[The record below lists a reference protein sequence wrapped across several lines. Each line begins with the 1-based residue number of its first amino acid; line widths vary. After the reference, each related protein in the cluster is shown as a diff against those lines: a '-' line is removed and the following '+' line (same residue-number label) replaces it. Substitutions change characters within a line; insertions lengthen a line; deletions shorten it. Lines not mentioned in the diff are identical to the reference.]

1 MKKKEDIILGKRI
14 KDIRINL
21 NYDQKRFAK
30 EIGATVSAL
39 SNWENG
45 RNKPNMEK
53 LSNIAKIGDTSVKE
67 LLRSHLDKDEF
78 EKRIRNRDTDLRG
91 LIFEELVIFLNEL
104 EYNEFN
110 YVVRESEK
118 INKIVS
124 LIIKSET
131 DDKEEKLKDFVNE
144 LVDNLM
150 SKTYILYWDL
160 VYELC
165 FSEDDIKR
173 EVYVSGMLFN
183 FLMEYLQTD
192 ERYTLPLIL
201 FRLEETK
208 KDIALLVLDL
218 FSNFRYLLDDLND
231 FDLPRFKK
239 YLLSDIDISELKN
252 SLTFL
257 TKILYQKYEKEV
269 ILLIDE
275 YDNPLITAHKYDFYE
290 EALSFFKVFYGEAL
304 KTNPYLKM
312 GIMTGIIRV
321 IKAGIFSDL
330 NNLRVYSI
338 LNRQYSDFFGFTQNE
353 VENAL
358 EDFNIEYELPD
369 VKIWYDG
376 YKFGNSE
383 VYNPWS
389 ILNFLED
396 RELEAYWVGTSNN
409 FLINDILKNTNS
421 EINDSLEK
429 LFNGEKIEEIIT
441 GNSDLSSLLS
451 YHEIWELLLF
461 SGYLTIDKKID
472 RKLYSLRIPNKEIN
486 ELFKDEF
493 IDVNFG
499 ESLFRNTMEALKKN
513 KIDKSELPLM
523 FSSTLSLEKSACK
536 ASIVSEVAFF
546 EILLIK

>member
-1 MKKKEDIILGKRI
+1 MKKIPIGVDDFKKLIENNAYYIDKTKFIADILNDAAEVKLFTRPRRFGKTLNMSTLKYFFDIQNKDENRKLFNGLDIEKSQYISEQGKYPVIFISMKGI
-14 KDIRINL
+14 K
-21 NYDQKRFAK
+21 AP
-30 EIGATVSAL
+30 
-39 SNWENG
+39 NWEDYLFQI
-45 RNKPNMEK
+45 KT
-53 LSNIAKIGDTSVKE
+53 LIKE
-67 LLRSHLDKDEF
+67 L
-78 EKRIRNRDTDLRG
+78 
-91 LIFEELVIFLNEL
+91 
-104 EYNEFN
+104 YNEFSFI
-110 YVVRESEK
+110 RE
-118 INKIVS
+118 ILN
-124 LIIKSET
+124 KSEL
-131 DDKEEKLKDFVNE
+131 DSFDKIWL
-144 LVDNLM
+144 
-150 SKTYILYWDL
+150 
-160 VYELC
+160 
-165 FSEDDIKR
+165 
-173 EVYVSGMLFN
+173 
-183 FLMEYLQTD
+183 
-192 ERYTLPLIL
+192 
-201 FRLEETK
+201 K
-208 KDIALLVLDL
+208 KDDGEY
-218 FSNFRYLLDDLND
+218 SNA
-231 FDLPRFKK
+231 
-239 YLLSDIDISELKN
+239 LKN
-252 SLTFL
+252 LTAY
-257 TKILYQKYEKEV
+257 LYKYYKKEV

-275 YDNPLITAHKYDFYE
+275 YDNPLITAYEYHYYDD
-290 EALSFFKVFYGEAL
+290 ALPFFKVFYGEAL

-312 GIMTGIIRV
+312 GVMTGIIRV

-338 LNRQYSDFFGFTQNE
+338 LSKQYSDFFGFTQNE

-429 LFNGEKIEEIIT
+429 LFNEERIEEIIT

-451 YHEIWELLLF
+451 YHKIWELLLF

-499 ESLFRNTMEALKKN
+499 DSLFRNTMEALKKN
-513 KIDKSELPLM
+513 KIDSFEKYLQNILLKSTSYYDTSNEDFYHGLILGM
-523 FSSTLSLEKSACK
+523 TLYLDRNYYVTSNRESGFGRYDVIIEPKNRNNRGYILEFKVAKIEKDLEK
-536 ASIVSEVAFF
+536 VSKEAIEQIIDKKYDTQLKERGIKDITLLGIAFF
-546 EILLIK
+546 GKILKVSHK

>member
-1 MKKKEDIILGKRI
+1 MKKIPIGVDDFKKLIENNAYYIDKTKFIADILNDAAEVKLFTRPRRFGKTLNMSTLKYFFDIQNKDENRKLFNGLDIEKSQYTSEQGKYPVIFISMKGI
-14 KDIRINL
+14 K
-21 NYDQKRFAK
+21 AP
-30 EIGATVSAL
+30 
-39 SNWENG
+39 NWEDYLFQI
-45 RNKPNMEK
+45 KT
-53 LSNIAKIGDTSVKE
+53 LIKE
-67 LLRSHLDKDEF
+67 L
-78 EKRIRNRDTDLRG
+78 
-91 LIFEELVIFLNEL
+91 
-104 EYNEFN
+104 YNEFSFI
-110 YVVRESEK
+110 RE
-118 INKIVS
+118 ILN
-124 LIIKSET
+124 KSEL
-131 DDKEEKLKDFVNE
+131 DSFDKIWL
-144 LVDNLM
+144 
-150 SKTYILYWDL
+150 
-160 VYELC
+160 
-165 FSEDDIKR
+165 
-173 EVYVSGMLFN
+173 
-183 FLMEYLQTD
+183 
-192 ERYTLPLIL
+192 
-201 FRLEETK
+201 K
-208 KDIALLVLDL
+208 KDDGEY
-218 FSNFRYLLDDLND
+218 SNA
-231 FDLPRFKK
+231 
-239 YLLSDIDISELKN
+239 LKN
-252 SLTFL
+252 LTAY
-257 TKILYQKYEKEV
+257 LYKYYKKEV

-275 YDNPLITAHKYDFYE
+275 YDNPLITAYEYHYYDD
-290 EALSFFKVFYGEAL
+290 ALPFFKVFYGEAL

-312 GIMTGIIRV
+312 GVMTGIIRV

-338 LNRQYSDFFGFTQNE
+338 LSKQYSDFFGFTQNE

-429 LFNGEKIEEIIT
+429 LFNGERIEEIIT
-441 GNSDLSSLLS
+441 DNSDLSSLLS

-513 KIDKSELPLM
+513 KIYSFEKYLQNILLKSTSYYDTGNEDFYHGLILGM
-523 FSSTLSLEKSACK
+523 TLYLDRDYYVTSNRESGLGRYDVIVEPKNKNNRGYILEFKVSKIEKDLEK
-536 ASIVSEVAFF
+536 VSKEAIEQIIDKKYDTQLKERGIKDITFLGIAFF
-546 EILLIK
+546 GKILKVSHK

>member
-1 MKKKEDIILGKRI
+1 MKKIPIGVDNFKKLIENNAYYIDKTKFIADILNDAAEVKLFTRPRRFGKTLNMSTLKYFFDIQNKDENRKLFNSLDIEKSQYISEQGKYPVIFISMKGI
-14 KDIRINL
+14 K
-21 NYDQKRFAK
+21 AP
-30 EIGATVSAL
+30 
-39 SNWENG
+39 NWEDYLFQI
-45 RNKPNMEK
+45 KT
-53 LSNIAKIGDTSVKE
+53 LIKE
-67 LLRSHLDKDEF
+67 L
-78 EKRIRNRDTDLRG
+78 
-91 LIFEELVIFLNEL
+91 
-104 EYNEFN
+104 YNEFSFI
-110 YVVRESEK
+110 RE
-118 INKIVS
+118 ILN
-124 LIIKSET
+124 KSEL
-131 DDKEEKLKDFVNE
+131 DSFDKIWL
-144 LVDNLM
+144 
-150 SKTYILYWDL
+150 
-160 VYELC
+160 
-165 FSEDDIKR
+165 
-173 EVYVSGMLFN
+173 
-183 FLMEYLQTD
+183 
-192 ERYTLPLIL
+192 
-201 FRLEETK
+201 K
-208 KDIALLVLDL
+208 KDDGEY
-218 FSNFRYLLDDLND
+218 SNA
-231 FDLPRFKK
+231 
-239 YLLSDIDISELKN
+239 LKN
-252 SLTFL
+252 LTAY
-257 TKILYQKYEKEV
+257 LYKYYKKEV

-275 YDNPLITAHKYDFYE
+275 YDNPLITAYEYHYYDD
-290 EALSFFKVFYGEAL
+290 ALPFFKVFYGEAL

-312 GIMTGIIRV
+312 GVMTGIIRV

-338 LNRQYSDFFGFTQNE
+338 LSKQYSDFFGFTQNE

-409 FLINDILKNTNS
+409 LLINDILKNTNS

-429 LFNGEKIEEIIT
+429 LFNGERIEEIIT

-513 KIDKSELPLM
+513 KIDSFEKYLQNILLKSTSYYDTSNEDFYHGLILGM
-523 FSSTLSLEKSACK
+523 TLYLDRDYYVTSNRESGLDRYDVIVEPKNRNNRGYILEFKVAKIEKDLEK
-536 ASIVSEVAFF
+536 VSKEAIEQIIDKKYDTQLKERGIKDITLLGIAFF
-546 EILLIK
+546 GKILKVSHK